1 MKGIKVLPCAIC
13 TPEGKE
19 KDGYTGLPIL
29 GMYYEGGELK
39 FAACCPNCGRGN
51 RFDGKETPAEA
62 LKAWNNMQARLKDS
76 IPVSTMKKIRS
87 GYRTDQ
93 EE

>member
-1 MKGIKVLPCAIC
+1 MKGIEVIPCVIC
-13 TPEGKE
+13 TPDGKV

-29 GMYYEGGELK
+29 GMYYEGGELM
-39 FAACCPNCGRGN
+39 FAACCPDCGRGN
-51 RFDGKETPAEA
+51 RFDGKKTPTEA
-62 LKAWNNMQARLKDS
+62 LKAWNIMQARLRET